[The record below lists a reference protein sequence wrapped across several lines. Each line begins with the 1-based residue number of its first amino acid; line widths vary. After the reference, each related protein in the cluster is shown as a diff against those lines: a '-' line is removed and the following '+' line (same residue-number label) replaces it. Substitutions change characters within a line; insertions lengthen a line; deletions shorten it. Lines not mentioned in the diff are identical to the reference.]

1 MDPAFASLPPEM
13 ASLRQYCVR
22 VGKRPFVRK
31 KPPRKGFSAKWQ
43 DMENNERLTLAE
55 ALEAAQKPVIVWD
68 DGSDKPVEGI
78 GFLVE
83 RSTQDVKKPLGG
95 DLDSCRDPLTGA
107 ISPWAAAFLQAIMPF
122 YTEVSLSKCGIRFF
136 IWGYLPDGNNC
147 IFGHGPQDDQPEQN
161 RERIFAEKPKAREKW
176 EKGELVFNG
185 LELYEDNHHLTL
197 TGDVLAEF
205 CYPPEDRT
213 EAIKQALDP
222 FMVAD
227 RHTQIEENLEKS
239 SGTRLPKLNI
249 LDVIDTKGFIESGG
263 QLFGPH
269 PTEGSTS
276 GRNLVIDPSRGVWAY
291 MHNKPAK
298 GAPGGDAWTWLA
310 CECGAVSWERAGAGV
325 LKDANVIRK
334 TLEHAVKREL
344 VSADVL
350 GSPRADR
357 VILNGLSDKI
367 KTDPGIIYEPELFR
381 VLSEIYYTDPQ
392 EWARV
397 KKIFMTLKV
406 SVRDFVNTV
415 KDSEDETPI
424 IRTPFIELTG
434 GKLAEMIADN
444 GVARFAV
451 YDPSTRAIE
460 YVSEIL
466 QDGTRIMPPVND
478 EIFQKGYV
486 TLPSGA
492 EEYGGELDLY
502 QEIRAFVHKYLDV
515 SEDYESIAAFYPMLS
530 WVHDAMPVI
539 AYLRAKGDWG
549 VGKSRYLDV
558 FRALCYRSISTTG
571 AMSEAPIFRIMDA
584 WKGTLIIDE
593 GDFGKSRDSTA
604 AMEKILVC
612 GFERGKPIIRC
623 NPNDPAEVNFFD
635 PFGPKIIATR
645 YGFRD
650 KALESRCFT
659 EIMKESIRTDVP
671 IQLPREFDEEA
682 LHLRNKL
689 LMYRFRNR
697 ELIKQTSDK
706 GKIDID
712 LTGLPKR
719 IQQAARPLS
728 VILANYP
735 ELLAT
740 LREFLEA
747 KSKALVMEASETTEG
762 HIVRTIEG
770 IIPFEN
776 DGKIITWDTNYRGFT
791 ELVKAS
797 SGNFKLTMQQVANKA
812 NSLGFRTEKAMIA
825 GEQKRRIA
833 CEVPLFERLKRR
845 YIPEVD
851 IRVSQDSTPNAQPM
865 DELDKL
871 DSKEGDANYSLDKQN
886 KRVDNHTGD
895 REINWGGLL
904 QRPSC
909 PPCPPGGEYWAKL
922 GKIDRPT
929 PDRRH
934 ICASCGRL
942 FDDPL
947 VVHGHGGYICEP
959 CRRDGA
965 PKTPQL
971 TDPQTKLEVGA

>member
-1 MDPAFASLPPEM
+1 MSVDFVSIPEEM

-22 VGKRPFVRK
+22 VEKRPFIWFRK
-31 KPPRKGFSAKWQ
+31 TRTTFSGEWQ
-43 DMENNERLTLAE
+43 NPKNERLTLHE
-55 ALEAAQKPVIVWD
+55 ALQAAQKPAVVRHEGAD
-68 DGSDKPVEGI
+68 RPVNGI

-83 RSTQDVKKPLGG
+83 RSTPEMKKPLGG
-95 DLDSCRDPLTGA
+95 DLDCCRDPETGA
-107 ISPWAAAFLQAIMPF
+107 ISAWATKFLQKIRPF
-122 YTEVSLSKCGIRFF
+122 RTEVSLSKCGIRFF
-136 IWGYLPDGNNC
+136 VWGHLPNGAGS
-147 IFGHGPQDDQPEQN
+147 IFCHGPQDDQPEEIK
-161 RERIFAEKPKAREKW
+161 ERILTAKPKARERQV
-176 EKGELVFNG
+176 KGGPVFNG
-185 LELYEDNHHLTL
+185 LEFYEDDRHLTL
-197 TGDVLAEF
+197 TGEVLEDYCF
-205 CYPPEDRT
+205 PPEDRT
-213 EAIKQALDP
+213 EAISQAIQPIMAASWLDQ
-222 FMVAD
+222 VV
-227 RHTQIEENLEKS
+227 ESEKKS
-239 SGTRLPKLNI
+239 CRQKLPRLAI
-249 LDVIDTKGFIESGG
+249 LDVIDTSGFTKSGE
-263 QLFGPH
+263 QLFGGH

-298 GAPGGDAWTWLA
+298 GAPGGDSWTWLA
-310 CECGAVSWERAGAGV
+310 CECGAVSWEQAGAGV
-325 LKDANVIRK
+325 LKDANVMRK
-334 TLEHAVKREL
+334 TLEHAVERGL

-350 GSPRADR
+350 GTPKADR
-357 VILNGLSDKI
+357 AILDGLAEKI

-392 EWARV
+392 EWARI

-406 SVRDFVNTV
+406 SVRDFINTV

-424 IRTPFIELTG
+424 IRTPFIALTG
-434 GKLAEMIADN
+434 GKLAEMIAESS
-444 GVARFAV
+444 VARFAV

-460 YVSEIL
+460 YVPEIL
-466 QDGTRIMPPVND
+466 QDGTRIIPPADD

-486 TLPSGA
+486 TLPSEA
-492 EEYGGELDLY
+492 EEYGTELDLY

-682 LHLRNKL
+682 RHLRNKL

-697 ELIKQTSDK
+697 ELVKQTSDK

-740 LREFLEA
+740 LREFLVA
-747 KSKALVMEASETTEG
+747 KSKALVLEASETTEG
-762 HIVRTIEG
+762 HIVRIIEG
-770 IIPFEN
+770 IEPFEN
-776 DGKIITWDTNYRGFT
+776 DGKIITWDTSYRGLT
-791 ELVKAS
+791 DLIKTS
-797 SGNFKLTMQQVANKA
+797 SGNFKLTMQQVVSKA
-812 NSLGFRTEKAMIA
+812 NSLGFKTERSMIA
-825 GEQKRRIA
+825 GEQKRRIT

-851 IRVSQDSTPNAQPM
+851 TPISQDSAQNAQPV
-865 DELDKL
+865 DELDKV
-871 DSKEGDANYSLDKQN
+871 DSKEGDADYSLDKQN
-886 KRVDNHTGD
+886 KQEDNRTGD
-895 REINWGGLL
+895 RENNGGGLL
-904 QRPSC
+904 KRPPC
-909 PPCPPGGEYWAKL
+909 PPCPPGRDNRAKL
-922 GKIDRPT
+922 GKIDRLISSQ
-929 PDRRH
+929 RH
-934 ICASCGRL
+934 ICAFCGQY

-965 PKTPQL
+965 PKASHL
-971 TDPQTKLEVGA
+971 TDHQTKLEVGA